1 MEYNTLFKSYKTI
14 VNNWLEK
21 IEDESFRDLV
31 TRGLVLSTNHAQHP
45 LLLLSGINP
54 SFDEKKNDRQ
64 DILFEF
70 ANAEDRGR
78 SKYWSKKHNQFG
90 GKESELVQEN
100 MAYLDLFP
108 LKETNQLKFERV
120 LQPYNDFRMAL
131 LKETQKEIE
140 KFNPKLIVHA
150 NKGSL
155 YYWGLNPIT
164 YTKDIVNTWLNYN
177 FEEINFR
184 ECPPLVKYSQ
194 RVDAFNVPKEKR
206 FVHLYKIS
214 GNGFINGS
222 HYFLA
227 YVMEYYGM
235 RDWQKVQLLTP
246 NEMTE
251 LWKWCKNN

>member
-1 MEYNTLFKSYKTI
+1 MEHNTLLDSYKTI

-21 IEDESFRDLV
+21 IEDDSFRDMV
-31 TRGLVLSTNHAQHP
+31 TRGLVLSTNRTKQP

-54 SFDEKKNDRQ
+54 SFDERSNDRQ
-64 DILFEF
+64 DIPFEF
-70 ANAEDRGR
+70 AIAEDRGR

-90 GKESELVQEN
+90 GKESELVQKN

-108 LKETNQLKFERV
+108 LKETSQLKFERV

-140 KFNPKLIVHA
+140 RLNPKLIVHA

-164 YTKDIVNTWLNYN
+164 YTKDNVNTWLNYD
-177 FEEINFR
+177 FVEIDLSN
-184 ECPPLVKYSQ
+184 CPPLFEYSR
-194 RVDAFNVPKEKR
+194 RVDAFDVPEGKR

-214 GNGFINGS
+214 GNGFIDGN

-227 YVMEYYGM
+227 YVMEYFGM

-251 LWKWCKNN
+251 LWRWCKNN